1 MASQET
7 LSYAGRTWTFHTPK
21 GARRVLQKQS
31 DPWWTPPDWF
41 YAETARRHELKIRYL
56 APGRSVTLAGGRRL
70 VVRDSA
76 VGLVLPGDPT
86 FQPLP
91 EDEHVVFGDTLFVP
105 PIGTR
110 HRRISGQLGAFRLDL
125 GDGFLIHGTP
135 DERTIGTAST
145 HGCVRLDA
153 VALAWVYE
161 HVPVGT
167 TVVIR

>member
-1 MASQET
+1 M
-7 LSYAGRTWTFHTPK
+7 
-21 GARRVLQKQS
+21 
-31 DPWWTPPDWF
+31 
-41 YAETARRHELKIRYL
+41 
-56 APGRSVTLAGGRRL
+56 
-70 VVRDSA
+70 RDSA
-76 VGLVLPGDPT
+76 VGMYFPGNPT

-91 EDEHVVFGDTLFVP
+91 EDEHVVFGDTLYVP

-161 HVPVGT
+161 HVPVGS